1 MQLIA
6 ENVSIGHGGRALFGP
21 QSFSVDAGRALV
33 LIGPNGS
40 GKTTLLRTLIGF
52 AAPLGGSI
60 RLEGGSPEYSIAE
73 HCHYIG
79 HRDAVRAALTVGE
92 NVLFWCRFLGGDDR
106 QAEAA
111 LERFGLARI
120 ADVPAAYLSAGQ
132 RRRLGLVRLLLA
144 DRPLWL
150 LDEPTA
156 SLDAAGVE
164 TLTAVM
170 AAHLTGGGLLVAA
183 THAPLVLP
191 AVSELRLGPD
201 AVTE

>member
-1 MQLIA
+1 
-6 ENVSIGHGGRALFGP
+6 
-21 QSFSVDAGRALV
+21 V

-156 SLDAAGVE
+156 ALDAAGAE
-164 TLTAVM
+164 LLNGIMTT
-170 AAHLTGGGLLVAA
+170 HLDAGGAIVAA
-183 THAPLVLP
+183 THASLGLGEV
-191 AVSELRLGPD
+191 ADELRLGID
-201 AVTE
+201 AAAA